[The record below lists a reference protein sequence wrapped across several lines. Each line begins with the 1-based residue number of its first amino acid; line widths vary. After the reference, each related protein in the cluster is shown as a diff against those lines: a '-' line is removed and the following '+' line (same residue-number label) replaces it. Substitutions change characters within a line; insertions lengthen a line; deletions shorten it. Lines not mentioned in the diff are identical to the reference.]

1 MRKEVIFAIIL
12 GFALGLI
19 ITLGIWQANKAIK
32 DQQVQK
38 AGEEDVTTTPAKESL
53 PNTQTLPFS
62 LTIVKPEDESLVS
75 TDKTTVSGTT
85 EPGAQ
90 VVVIG
95 EKSEEILEADENGIF
110 STEIGLVSGTN
121 EITVTA
127 YSNNGDEVT
136 KTILVVYSTSEI

>member
-32 DQQVQK
+32 DQQTQN
-38 AGEEDVTTTPAKESL
+38 ANEESVIPTKSETTAANKVV
-53 PNTQTLPFS
+53 PFS
-62 LTIVKPEDESLVS
+62 LTVVKPEDESLVS
-75 TDKTTVSGTT
+75 TDKITVSGTT

-95 EKSEEILEADENGIF
+95 EKSEVIIETDENGVF
-110 STEIGLVSGTN
+110 STEINLTSGTN

-127 YSNNGDEVT
+127 YSNNGDEAT
-136 KTILVVYSTSEI
+136 KSILVVYSTSEI

>member
-32 DQQVQK
+32 NQQTQITN
-38 AGEEDVTTTPAKESL
+38 EESVLPTQAENTTNKVV
-53 PNTQTLPFS
+53 PFS
-62 LTIVKPEDESLVS
+62 LTIVKPEDESLSS
-75 TDKTTVSGTT
+75 TATIPVSGTT

-95 EKSEEILEADENGIF
+95 EKSEEIIEADENGVF
-110 STEIGLVSGTN
+110 STEISLVSGTN

-127 YSNNGDEVT
+127 YSDKGDEAT

>member
-12 GFALGLI
+12 GFSLGLI

-32 DQQVQK
+32 DQQTQTAVDQS
-38 AGEEDVTTTPAKESL
+38 ALPTQGEGTTTNKAV
-53 PNTQTLPFS
+53 PFS
-62 LTIVKPEDESLVS
+62 LTIVKPEDESLS
-75 TDKTTVSGTT
+75 SAATTQVSGTT

-95 EKSEEILEADENGIF
+95 EKSEEILEADENGVF
-110 STEIGLVSGTN
+110 STELGLVSGTN
-121 EITVTA
+121 EINITA
-127 YSNNGDEVT
+127 YSNTGDEAT

>member
-32 DQQVQK
+32 NQQ
-38 AGEEDVTTTPAKESL
+38 
-53 PNTQTLPFS
+53 TQTTNEESVLPTQSVDAINKVVPFS
-62 LTIVKPEDESLVS
+62 LTIVKPEDESLSS
-75 TDKTTVSGTT
+75 TDITPVSGTT

-90 VVVIG
+90 VVVIS
-95 EKSEEILEADENGIF
+95 EKSEEIIEADENGVF
-110 STEIGLVSGTN
+110 STNVGLVSGTN

-136 KTILVVYSTSEI
+136 KSILVGYSTSEI

>member
-32 DQQVQK
+32 EQQ
-38 AGEEDVTTTPAKESL
+38 
-53 PNTQTLPFS
+53 TQTTNEESVLPTQSVNTTNKVVPFS
-62 LTIVKPEDESLVS
+62 LTIVKPEDESLSS
-75 TDKTTVSGTT
+75 TATTTVSGTT

-90 VVVIG
+90 VVVLG
-95 EKSEEILEADENGIF
+95 EKSEEIIEADENGIF
-110 STEIGLVSGTN
+110 STEMALVGGTN

-136 KTILVVYSTSEI
+136 KSILVVYSTSEI

>member
-1 MRKEVIFAIIL
+1 MRKEVIFAIVL

-19 ITLGIWQANKAIK
+19 ITLGIWQANKVIK
-32 DQQVQK
+32 DQQTQTTN
-38 AGEEDVTTTPAKESL
+38 EEPVLPTQSDSTTTNKVV
-53 PNTQTLPFS
+53 PFS
-62 LTIVKPEDESLVS
+62 LTIVKPEDESLSS
-75 TDKTTVSGTT
+75 TAATTVSGTT

-95 EKSEEILEADENGIF
+95 EKSEEIIETDENGVF
-110 STEIGLVSGTN
+110 STEVGLTNGTN

-136 KTILVVYSTSEI
+136 KSILIVYSTNTI

>member
-32 DQQVQK
+32 NQQIQNTNT
-38 AGEEDVTTTPAKESL
+38 GESVL
-53 PNTQTLPFS
+53 PTQTDNPTNKVVPFS
-62 LTIVKPEDESLVS
+62 LTIVKPEDESLSS
-75 TDKTTVSGTT
+75 TATTTVSGST
-85 EPGAQ
+85 EPGTQ
-90 VVVIG
+90 IVVIG
-95 EKSEEILEADENGIF
+95 EKSEEIIEADENGVF

-127 YSNNGDEVT
+127 YSNNGDEAT
-136 KTILVVYSTSEI
+136 KSILVVYSTSEI